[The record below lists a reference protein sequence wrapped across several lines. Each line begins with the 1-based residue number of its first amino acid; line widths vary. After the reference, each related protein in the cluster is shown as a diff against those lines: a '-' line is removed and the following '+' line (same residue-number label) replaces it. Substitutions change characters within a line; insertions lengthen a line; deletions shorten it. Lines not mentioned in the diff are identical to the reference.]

1 MPKRCQWSWKMDTI
15 WPNVPRCICSL
26 ILIDVWLWYHNF
38 YLSWVSWILFENER
52 FLSICVF
59 DSITVSGNFVFFP
72 KKSKWIHGLDICQ
85 FHDFGLFLQCLKIIE
100 KKSYLKKNDHTKIFR
115 NSHVAFWRQNSS
127 MKKLKTNIQIFLVFR
142 AKNQH

>member
-85 FHDFGLFLQCLKIIE
+85 FHDFGLFIQCLKIIGKILFE
-100 KKSYLKKNDHTKIFR
+100 KNHTKIFW
-115 NSHVAFWRQNSS
+115 NSHVVFSS
-127 MKKLKTNIQIFLVFR
+127 RKKLKNIDIFFWFFR